1 MDYIDTMKLCLLSF
15 FIRSLVHRSKNT
27 GEADWKT
34 GVKLFGRCKNNG
46 IKNRPFLSINPLFQ
60 GGNEIMDAE
69 KLVERIFL

>member
-1 MDYIDTMKLCLLSF
+1 MDEAETMESCLLSF
-15 FIRSLVHRSKNT
+15 FKRSLVQKPEKA

-60 GGNEIMDAE
+60 GRNEIMDAE